1 MEFTMLKTKFTPV
14 FTLFI
19 ALLVTS
25 SNLSAVEDLND
36 ALRDSKWNGIIG
48 TWVDADSNGAAIK
61 TTYAWK
67 IKNRVIEVTSKEGQK
82 ETVSLMGV
90 NAKTGKV
97 FQMGA
102 DSDGGSFLGEW
113 KMESNGDAVLG
124 IGFTAPDGSE
134 GLLNIRQKMV
144 SQDAM
149 MITIELP
156 QPITFKMIR
165 SKAKA
170 TK

>member
-1 MEFTMLKTKFTPV
+1 MPRVKWVTCC
-14 FTLFI
+14 TLFGIFMI
-19 ALLVTS
+19 AGS
-25 SNLSAVEDLND
+25 HASAVEDLSD
-36 ALRDSKWNGIIG
+36 LLRESKWSGIIG
-48 TWVDADSNGAAIK
+48 TWVDVDSNGAAIK

-67 IKNRVIEVTSKEGQK
+67 IKNRVIEVTTKEPQK
-82 ETVSLMGV
+82 EVVALMGV

-113 KMESNGDAVLG
+113 NMEKNGDAVLG
-124 IGFTAPDGSE
+124 LGFTGPDGSE
-134 GLLNIRQKMV
+134 GTFSMRHRMENKDTMLV
-144 SQDAM
+144 
-149 MITIELP
+149 TIELP

>member
-1 MEFTMLKTKFTPV
+1 MQSLKFLTCC
-14 FTLFI
+14 TLYLT
-19 ALLVTS
+19 LLLAGS
-25 SNLSAVEDLND
+25 HASAVEDLSD
-36 ALRDSKWNGIIG
+36 VLRESKWSGIIG

-67 IKNRVIEVTSKEGQK
+67 IKNRVIEVTQKEGQK

-124 IGFTAPDGSE
+124 LGFTAPDGSE
-134 GLLNIRQKMV
+134 GLLNIRQKMEGK
-144 SQDAM
+144 DAI

-170 TK
+170 KK

>member
-1 MEFTMLKTKFTPV
+1 MQSLKFLTCC
-14 FTLFI
+14 TLYLT
-19 ALLVTS
+19 LLLAGS
-25 SNLSAVEDLND
+25 HASAVEDLSD
-36 ALRDSKWNGIIG
+36 ILRESKWSGIIG
-48 TWVDADSNGAAIK
+48 TWVDPDSNGAAIK

-67 IKNRVIEVTSKEGQK
+67 IKNRVIEVTQKEGQK

-90 NAKTGKV
+90 NAKTGKA

-113 KMESNGDAVLG
+113 NMEKNGDAVLG
-124 IGFTAPDGSE
+124 IGFTGPDGSE
-134 GLLNIRQKMV
+134 GTFSMRHRMENKDTMLV
-144 SQDAM
+144 
-149 MITIELP
+149 TIELP

>member
-1 MEFTMLKTKFTPV
+1 MPRVKWVTCC
-14 FTLFI
+14 TLFGI
-19 ALLVTS
+19 FMLAGS
-25 SNLSAVEDLND
+25 HASAVEDLSD
-36 ALRDSKWNGIIG
+36 LLRESKWSGIIG

-67 IKNRVIEVTSKEGQK
+67 IKKRVIEVTSKEGQK

-124 IGFTAPDGSE
+124 IGFTAPDGNE
-134 GLLNIRQKMV
+134 GLLNIRQKMEGK
-144 SQDAM
+144 DALL
-149 MITIELP
+149 ITIELP

-165 SKAKA
+165 SKAK
-170 TK
+170 K